1 MSEWNPGPRNARDL
15 SKFDNQRDAAFR
27 EARLLRAAGD
37 EEGAKK
43 ADEKA
48 AQATANYNRIYIEM
62 SSTPLPTQSSRDRP
76 NAGPDNWI
84 GGVSSWQGRG
94 GGSKRRRKKR
104 KYTKKRKSSRKR
116 RSRARTRRRR
126 R

>member
-76 NAGPDNWI
+76 NAGHQDPRHD
-84 GGVSSWQGRG
+84 G